1 MHSSK
6 GLPPGTGPGTVEEL
20 VENGQLLSMQVDDWP
35 GVYTID

>member
-20 VENGQLLSMQVDDWP
+20 VENGKLLSMQVHDWP